1 MCYNFYLSVTQN
13 SKWSPTK
20 PIYVNLTYYNSL
32 SIEKGYTSG
41 MNKLEILE
49 DYFGHDAF
57 RPLQEEVVDAIL
69 AKQDVL
75 MILPTGGGKSLCY
88 QLPTLMMKGVTVV
101 VSPLLALMHD
111 QVVALKAN
119 GIPAAMLSSMQD
131 LDESQKIEEQLK
143 AGEIKLLYVAPERLT
158 NAYFLNLLHQLPIN
172 FFVIDEAHCVS
183 EWGHEFR
190 ENYRRLSL
198 IKEQFAT
205 TPIAA
210 FTATATHM
218 VESDIAS
225 NLALHH
231 PKRVR
236 GSLFREN
243 LTINARHRIKD
254 GREQLMEFL
263 KLHTDESG
271 IIYTLSRKSTESVAH
286 FLQSKGIEAKAYHAG
301 LSTEEKNST
310 YADFVADRVQIVVAT
325 IAFGMGIDKS
335 NIRFVVHMTMPKT
348 LENYYQEI
356 GRAGRDGLDSET
368 LLLFSAQDIVQQKM
382 FIEDLPETPYKQ
394 HAFNKLDS
402 MVRFANSENCRHQ
415 SIAAYFD
422 DRIEACKDKC
432 DNCTA
437 PASEKVDITLPARM
451 LLSAILRTDQ
461 KFGLH
466 YVIDVLRGSQEQRVL
481 QNGHDTLSV
490 YGIGDEYSKAQW
502 MTIGDKLL
510 ELNAV
515 EIGEFK
521 VYKLTPFGVEV
532 IKGEHTIELKKER
545 LTVQKAEKKKRVT
558 YLDDYNVEVY
568 DKLRDLRTQIAS
580 EKGIPPYIVFSDK
593 TLKDL
598 SNKQPQDKEA
608 MLEVHG
614 IGEVKFERYG
624 KEFLTLL
631 NDEQ

>member
-1 MCYNFYLSVTQN
+1 
-13 SKWSPTK
+13 
-20 PIYVNLTYYNSL
+20 
-32 SIEKGYTSG
+32 
-41 MNKLEILE
+41 MNKLETLE
-49 DYFGHDAF
+49 HYFGHSAF

-69 AKQDVL
+69 NREDVL

-88 QLPTLMMKGVTVV
+88 QLPTLLMEGITVV

-111 QVVALKAN
+111 QVVALREN
-119 GIPAAMLSSMQD
+119 GISAAMLSSMQD
-131 LDESQKIEEQLK
+131 LEESQKIEQELREGK
-143 AGEIKLLYVAPERLT
+143 IKLLYVAPERLT
-158 NAYFLNLLHQLPIN
+158 NAYFLNLLHQLSIN

-198 IKEQFAT
+198 LKEQFAT

-210 FTATATHM
+210 FTATATNA
-218 VESDIAS
+218 VEQDIAS
-225 NLALHH
+225 NLGLQD

-243 LTINARHRIKD
+243 LTIHAKHRIKD
-254 GREQLMEFL
+254 GRAQLMEFL
-263 KLHTDESG
+263 KMHKGESG
-271 IIYTLSRKSTESVAH
+271 IIYTLSRKSTEAVAH
-286 FLQSKGIEAKAYHAG
+286 FLQGKGIEAKAYHAG
-301 LSTEEKNST
+301 LPTQEKNST
-310 YADFVADRVQIVVAT
+310 YADFVADRVEIVVAT

-348 LENYYQEI
+348 LENFYQEI
-356 GRAGRDGLDSET
+356 GRAGRDGLEAET

-382 FIEDLPETPYKQ
+382 FIEDLPDTPYKE

-422 DRIEACKDKC
+422 DRIKACTDKC

-437 PASEKVDITLPARM
+437 PESEKVDITTASRM
-451 LLSAILRTDQ
+451 LLSTILRTDQ

-466 YVIDVLRGSQEQRVL
+466 YVIDVIKGSKEQRIL

-490 YGIGDEYSKAQW
+490 YGIGNEYSKNQW
-502 MTIGDKLL
+502 LTIGDKLL
-510 ELNAV
+510 ELGAV

-521 VYKLTPFGVEV
+521 VYKLTNFGVEV
-532 IKGEHTIELKKER
+532 IKGAHEILLKKER
-545 LTVQKAEKKKRVT
+545 LEVQKAVSKKKVS
-558 YLDDYNVEVY
+558 YFDDYDVEMY
-568 DKLRDLRTQIAS
+568 DKLRTLRTQIAS

-598 SNKQPQDKEA
+598 SAKVPQDKEA
-608 MLEVHG
+608 MLSVHG

-624 KEFLTLL
+624 EAFLELL
-631 NDEQ
+631 VST

>member
-1 MCYNFYLSVTQN
+1 
-13 SKWSPTK
+13 
-20 PIYVNLTYYNSL
+20 
-32 SIEKGYTSG
+32 
-41 MNKLEILE
+41 MNKLETLE
-49 DYFGHDAF
+49 HYFGHSAF

-88 QLPTLMMKGVTVV
+88 QLPTLLMEGITVV

-111 QVVALKAN
+111 QVVALKEN
-119 GIPAAMLSSMQD
+119 GIAAEMLSSMQD
-131 LDESQKIEEQLK
+131 LEESQQIEARLR

-198 IKEQFAT
+198 LKEQFAT

-210 FTATATHM
+210 FTATATHA

-225 NLALHH
+225 NLGLQN

-236 GSLFREN
+236 GSLFRDN
-243 LTINARHRIKD
+243 LTIHARHRIKD
-254 GREQLMEFL
+254 GRAQLMEFL

-271 IIYTLSRKSTESVAH
+271 IIYTLSRKSTEAVAH
-286 FLQSKGIEAKAYHAG
+286 FLQGKGIEAKAYHAG
-301 LSTEEKNST
+301 LSTEEKNRT

-356 GRAGRDGLDSET
+356 GRAGRDGLASET

-422 DRIEACKDKC
+422 DRIDECGETC

-437 PASEKVDITLPARM
+437 PASEKVDITTAARM
-451 LLSAILRTDQ
+451 LLSTILRTDQ
-461 KFGLH
+461 SFGLH
-466 YVIDVLRGSQEQRVL
+466 YVIDVLKGSKEQRVL

-490 YGIGDEYSKAQW
+490 YGIGEEYSKSQW
-502 MTIGDKLL
+502 LTIGDKLL

-521 VYKLTPFGVEV
+521 VYRLTAFGIEV
-532 IKGEHTIELKKER
+532 IKGLHQIELKKER
-545 LTVQKAEKKKRVT
+545 LTVQKSEVKKRVT
-558 YLDDYNVEVY
+558 YFDDYDVEVY

-598 SNKQPQDKEA
+598 SMKVPQDKEA

-631 NDEQ
+631 NNEC

>member
-1 MCYNFYLSVTQN
+1 
-13 SKWSPTK
+13 
-20 PIYVNLTYYNSL
+20 
-32 SIEKGYTSG
+32 
-41 MNKLEILE
+41 MNKLETLE
-49 DYFGHDAF
+49 HYFGHSSF

-69 AKQDVL
+69 EKQDVL

-88 QLPTLMMKGVTVV
+88 QLPTLLMEGITVV

-111 QVVALKAN
+111 QVVALKEN
-119 GIPAAMLSSMQD
+119 GISAEMLSSMQD
-131 LDESQKIEEQLK
+131 LEESQQIETRLR

-198 IKEQFAT
+198 LKEQFAT

-210 FTATATHM
+210 FTATATHA

-225 NLALHH
+225 NLGLQN

-263 KLHTDESG
+263 KLHRDESG
-271 IIYTLSRKSTESVAH
+271 IIYTLSRKSTEAVAH
-286 FLQSKGIEAKAYHAG
+286 FLQTKGIEAKAYHAG
-301 LSTEEKNST
+301 LPTKEKNST
-310 YADFVADRVQIVVAT
+310 YADFVADKVQIVVAT

-348 LENYYQEI
+348 LENFYQEI
-356 GRAGRDGLDSET
+356 GRAGRDGVASET

-394 HAFNKLDS
+394 HAFNKLES

-422 DRIEACKDKC
+422 DRIEICGDKC

-437 PASEKVDITLPARM
+437 PESEKVDITTAARM
-451 LLSAILRTDQ
+451 LLSTILRTDQ
-461 KFGLH
+461 NFGLH
-466 YVIDVLRGSQEQRVL
+466 YVIDVLKGSKEQRVL

-502 MTIGDKLL
+502 LTIGDKLL

-521 VYKLTPFGVEV
+521 VYKLTSFGVEV

-545 LTVQKAEKKKRVT
+545 LTVQKAESKKRVT
-558 YLDDYNVEVY
+558 YFDDYDVEMY

-598 SNKQPQDKEA
+598 SVKVPQDKEA
-608 MLEVHG
+608 MLLVHG

-624 KEFLTLL
+624 EEFLTLL
-631 NDEQ
+631 NDER

>member
-1 MCYNFYLSVTQN
+1 
-13 SKWSPTK
+13 
-20 PIYVNLTYYNSL
+20 
-32 SIEKGYTSG
+32 
-41 MNKLEILE
+41 MNKLKTLE
-49 DYFGHDAF
+49 HYFGHSAF

-69 AKQDVL
+69 EKQDVL

-88 QLPTLMMKGVTVV
+88 QLPTLLMEGITIV

-111 QVVALKAN
+111 QVVALREN
-119 GIPAAMLSSMQD
+119 DITAAMLSSMQT
-131 LDESQKIEEQLK
+131 LEESHEIETQLR

-198 IKEQFAT
+198 LKEQFGT

-210 FTATATHM
+210 FTATATHA

-225 NLALHH
+225 NLGLQS

-243 LTINARHRIKD
+243 LTIHAKHRIKD
-254 GREQLMEFL
+254 GRAQLMEFL
-263 KLHTDESG
+263 KQHRGESG
-271 IIYTLSRKSTESVAH
+271 IIYTLSRKSTEAVAH
-286 FLQSKGIEAKAYHAG
+286 FLQTKGIEAKAYHAG

-310 YADFVADRVQIVVAT
+310 YADFVKDKVEVVVAT

-335 NIRFVVHMTMPKT
+335 NIRFVVHMTLPKT
-348 LENYYQEI
+348 LENFYQEI
-356 GRAGRDGLDSET
+356 GRAGRDGEASET
-368 LLLFSAQDIVQQKM
+368 LLLFSAQDIVQQKS

-394 HAFNKLDS
+394 HAFHKLDS

-422 DRIEACKDKC
+422 DRIEVCGSKC

-437 PASEKVDITLPARM
+437 PESEKVDITTASRM
-451 LLSAILRTDQ
+451 LLSSILRTEQ
-461 KFGLH
+461 NFGLH
-466 YVIDVLRGSQEQRVL
+466 YVIDVLKGSKEQRIL
-481 QNGHDTLSV
+481 QNGHDALSV
-490 YGIGDEYSKAQW
+490 YGIGDAYTKNQW
-502 MTIGDKLL
+502 LTIGDKLL
-510 ELNAV
+510 ELGAV
-515 EIGEFK
+515 FIGEFK
-521 VYKLTPFGVEV
+521 VYTLTEFGVEV
-532 IKGEHTIELKKER
+532 MKGAHTIELKKER
-545 LTVQKAEKKKRVT
+545 LSVQKAEAKKRVT
-558 YLDDYNVEVY
+558 YFDDYDVDMY
-568 DKLRDLRTQIAS
+568 DRLRTLRTQIAT

-598 SNKQPQDKEA
+598 SNKQPQSKEE

-624 KEFLTLL
+624 EAFLEVLC
-631 NDEQ
+631 D

>member
-1 MCYNFYLSVTQN
+1 
-13 SKWSPTK
+13 
-20 PIYVNLTYYNSL
+20 
-32 SIEKGYTSG
+32 
-41 MNKLEILE
+41 MNKLETLE
-49 DYFGHDAF
+49 HYFGHSAF

-88 QLPTLMMKGVTVV
+88 QLPTLLMEGITVV

-111 QVVALKAN
+111 QVVALKEN
-119 GIPAAMLSSMQD
+119 GIAAEMLSSMQD
-131 LDESQKIEEQLK
+131 LEESQKIEARLRSGK
-143 AGEIKLLYVAPERLT
+143 IKLLYVAPERLT

-198 IKEQFAT
+198 LKEQFAT

-210 FTATATHM
+210 FTATATHA

-225 NLALHH
+225 NLGLED

-254 GREQLMEFL
+254 GRAQLMEFL

-271 IIYTLSRKSTESVAH
+271 IIYTLSRKSTEAVAH

-301 LSTEEKNST
+301 LPTEEKNRT

-356 GRAGRDGLDSET
+356 GRAGRDGLASET

-422 DRIEACKDKC
+422 DRMEACGDKC

-437 PASEKVDITLPARM
+437 PASEKIDITTAARM
-451 LLSAILRTDQ
+451 LLSTILRTDQ
-461 KFGLH
+461 NFGLH
-466 YVIDVLRGSQEQRVL
+466 YVIDVLKGSKEQRVL

-490 YGIGDEYSKAQW
+490 YGIGEEYSKSQW

-521 VYKLTPFGVEV
+521 VYRLTAFGIEV
-532 IKGEHTIELKKER
+532 IKGAHHIELKKER
-545 LTVQKAEKKKRVT
+545 LTVQKAATKKKVT
-558 YLDDYNVEVY
+558 YFDDYDVEVY
-568 DKLRDLRTQIAS
+568 DRLRDLRTQIAS

-598 SNKQPQDKEA
+598 SMKVPQDKEA

-631 NDEQ
+631 NDAQ

>member
-1 MCYNFYLSVTQN
+1 
-13 SKWSPTK
+13 
-20 PIYVNLTYYNSL
+20 
-32 SIEKGYTSG
+32 
-41 MNKLEILE
+41 MNKLETLE
-49 DYFGHDAF
+49 HYFGHSSF

-69 AKQDVL
+69 EKQDVL

-88 QLPTLMMKGVTVV
+88 QLPTLLMEGITVV

-119 GIPAAMLSSMQD
+119 GISAEMLSSMQD
-131 LDESQKIEEQLK
+131 LEESQKIETRLR

-198 IKEQFAT
+198 LKEQFAT

-210 FTATATHM
+210 FTATATHA

-225 NLALHH
+225 NLGLQN

-254 GREQLMEFL
+254 GRAQLMEFL

-271 IIYTLSRKSTESVAH
+271 IIYTLSRKSTEAVAH
-286 FLQSKGIEAKAYHAG
+286 FLQTKGIEAKAYHAG
-301 LSTEEKNST
+301 LPTEEKNST

-356 GRAGRDGLDSET
+356 GRAGRDGLASET

-422 DRIEACKDKC
+422 DRMEACGDKC

-437 PASEKVDITLPARM
+437 PASEKIDITTAARM
-451 LLSAILRTDQ
+451 LLSTILRTDQ
-461 KFGLH
+461 NFGLH
-466 YVIDVLRGSQEQRVL
+466 YVIDVLKGSKEQRVL
-481 QNGHDTLSV
+481 QNGHDSLSV
-490 YGIGDEYSKAQW
+490 YGIGDEYSKSQW
-502 MTIGDKLL
+502 LTIGDKLL

-521 VYKLTPFGVEV
+521 VYRLTAFGIEV
-532 IKGEHTIELKKER
+532 IKGAHKIELKKER
-545 LTVQKAEKKKRVT
+545 LTVQKAETKKKVT
-558 YLDDYNVEVY
+558 YFDDYDVEVY
-568 DKLRDLRTQIAS
+568 DRLRDLRTRIAS

-598 SNKQPQDKEA
+598 SVKVPQDKEA
-608 MLEVHG
+608 MLDVHG

-631 NDEQ
+631 NDEL

>member
-1 MCYNFYLSVTQN
+1 
-13 SKWSPTK
+13 
-20 PIYVNLTYYNSL
+20 
-32 SIEKGYTSG
+32 
-41 MNKLEILE
+41 MNKLETLE
-49 DYFGHDAF
+49 HYFGHSAF

-69 AKQDVL
+69 NKEDVL

-88 QLPTLMMKGVTVV
+88 QLPTLLMEGITVV

-131 LDESQKIEEQLK
+131 LDESQKIEQELREGK
-143 AGEIKLLYVAPERLT
+143 IKLLYVAPERLT

-198 IKEQFAT
+198 LKEQFAT

-210 FTATATHM
+210 FTATATKA
-218 VESDIAS
+218 VEQDIAT
-225 NLALHH
+225 NLGLVD

-236 GSLFREN
+236 GSLFRDN
-243 LTINARHRIKD
+243 LTIHAKHRIKD
-254 GREQLMEFL
+254 GRAQLMEFL
-263 KLHTDESG
+263 KMHKDESG
-271 IIYTLSRKSTESVAH
+271 IIYTLSRKSTEAVAH
-286 FLQSKGIEAKAYHAG
+286 FLQTKGIEAKPYHAG
-301 LSTEEKNST
+301 LPTQEKNST
-310 YADFVADRVQIVVAT
+310 YADFVADRVEIVVAT

-348 LENYYQEI
+348 LENFYQEI
-356 GRAGRDGLDSET
+356 GRAGRDGLEAET

-382 FIEDLPETPYKQ
+382 FIEDLPDTPYKE

-415 SIAAYFD
+415 SVAAYFD
-422 DRIEACKDKC
+422 DRIEGCVDKC

-437 PASEKVDITLPARM
+437 PESEKVDITTASRM

-466 YVIDVLRGSQEQRVL
+466 YVIDVIKGSKEQRIL
-481 QNGHDTLSV
+481 QNAHDTLSV
-490 YGIGDEYSKAQW
+490 YGIGNEYSKNQW
-502 MTIGDKLL
+502 LTIGDKLL
-510 ELNAV
+510 ELGAV

-521 VYKLTPFGVEV
+521 VYKLTAYGVEV
-532 IKGEHTIELKKER
+532 IKGVHEILLKKER
-545 LTVQKAEKKKRVT
+545 LEVQKAVAKKKVS
-558 YLDDYNVEVY
+558 YFDDYDVEVY
-568 DKLRDLRTQIAS
+568 DKLRDLRTQIATANN
-580 EKGIPPYIVFSDK
+580 IPPYIVFSDK

-598 SNKQPQDKEA
+598 SVKQPQSKEE
-608 MLEVHG
+608 MLAVHG

-624 KEFLTLL
+624 KEFLSLL
-631 NDEQ
+631 K

>member
-1 MCYNFYLSVTQN
+1 
-13 SKWSPTK
+13 
-20 PIYVNLTYYNSL
+20 
-32 SIEKGYTSG
+32 
-41 MNKLEILE
+41 MNKLETLKY
-49 DYFGHDAF
+49 YFGHDAF

-69 AKQDVL
+69 NKEDVL

-88 QLPTLMMKGVTVV
+88 QLPTLLMEGITVV

-111 QVVALKAN
+111 QVVALRAN
-119 GIPAAMLSSMQD
+119 GISAAMLSSMQD
-131 LDESQKIEEQLK
+131 LDESQKIEEQLRS
-143 AGEIKLLYVAPERLT
+143 GEIKLLYVAPERLT

-198 IKEQFAT
+198 LKEQFAT

-210 FTATATHM
+210 FTATATKA
-218 VESDIAS
+218 VEQDIAT
-225 NLALHH
+225 NLGLVE

-254 GREQLMEFL
+254 GRAQLMEFL
-263 KLHTDESG
+263 KLHPNESG
-271 IIYTLSRKSTESVAH
+271 IIYTLSRKSTENIAS
-286 FLQSKGIEAKAYHAG
+286 FLQGKGIEAKAYHAG
-301 LSTEEKNST
+301 LPTQEKNRT

-348 LENYYQEI
+348 LENFYQEI
-356 GRAGRDGLDSET
+356 GRAGRDGLEAET
-368 LLLFSAQDIVQQKM
+368 LLLYSAADIVQQKM
-382 FIEDLPETPYKQ
+382 FIEDLPETPYKE

-422 DRIEACKDKC
+422 DRIESCGNKC

-437 PASEKVDITLPARM
+437 PASEKVDITTAARM
-451 LLSAILRTDQ
+451 MLSAILRTEQ
-461 KFGLH
+461 NFGLH
-466 YVIDVLRGSQEQRVL
+466 YIVDVLKGSKEQRLL
-481 QNGHDTLSV
+481 QNGHDSLSV
-490 YGIGDEYSKAQW
+490 YGIGDEYSKSQW
-502 MTIGDKLL
+502 LTIGDKLL
-510 ELNAV
+510 ELGAV
-515 EIGEFK
+515 AIGEFK
-521 VYKLTPFGVEV
+521 VYKLTEFGVEV
-532 IKGEHTIELKKER
+532 IKGAHTIDLKKER
-545 LTVQKAEKKKRVT
+545 LTIQKAEAKKKVT
-558 YLDDYNVEVY
+558 YFDDYDVEMY
-568 DKLRDLRTQIAS
+568 DKLRTLRTQIAS

-598 SNKQPQDKEA
+598 SSKVPQNKEE

-624 KEFLTLL
+624 EAFLGVLQ
-631 NDEQ
+631 DV

>member
-1 MCYNFYLSVTQN
+1 
-13 SKWSPTK
+13 
-20 PIYVNLTYYNSL
+20 
-32 SIEKGYTSG
+32 
-41 MNKLEILE
+41 MNKLETLE
-49 DYFGHDAF
+49 HYFGHSAF
-57 RPLQEEVVDAIL
+57 RPLQEEVIDAIL

-88 QLPTLMMKGVTVV
+88 QLPTLMMEGITVV

-111 QVVALKAN
+111 QVVALREN
-119 GIPAAMLSSMQD
+119 GIPAEMLSSMQD
-131 LDESQKIEEQLK
+131 LEESQQIETRLK
-143 AGEIKLLYVAPERLT
+143 AGEVKLLYVAPERLT

-198 IKEQFAT
+198 LKEQFVT

-210 FTATATHM
+210 FTATATHA
-218 VESDIAS
+218 VESDIAG
-225 NLALHH
+225 NLGLVN

-243 LTINARHRIKD
+243 LTIHAKHRIKD

-263 KLHTDESG
+263 KLHADESG
-271 IIYTLSRKSTESVAH
+271 IIYTLSRKSTETVAH
-286 FLQSKGIEAKAYHAG
+286 FLQTKGIEARAYHAG
-301 LSTEEKNST
+301 LSTEEKNRT

-356 GRAGRDGLDSET
+356 GRAGRDGLASET

-394 HAFNKLDS
+394 HAFHKLDS

-422 DRIEACKDKC
+422 DRIESCGSKC

-437 PASEKVDITLPARM
+437 PESEKIDITTASRM
-451 LLSAILRTDQ
+451 FLSTILRTEQ

-466 YVIDVLRGSQEQRVL
+466 YLIDILKGSKDQRVL

-490 YGIGDEYSKAQW
+490 YGIGEEYTKSQW
-502 MTIGDKLL
+502 LTIGDKLL

-515 EIGEFK
+515 EVGEFK
-521 VYKLTPFGVEV
+521 VYKLTSFGIEV
-532 IKGEHTIELKKER
+532 IKGAHTIELKKER
-545 LTVQKAEKKKRVT
+545 LSVQKAEPKKRVA
-558 YLDDYNVEVY
+558 YFDDYDAEVY

-580 EKGIPPYIVFSDK
+580 QKGIPPYIVFSDK

-598 SNKQPQDKEA
+598 SVKQPQSKEE

-624 KEFLTLL
+624 SEFLSLL
-631 NDEQ
+631 LDIAS

>member
-1 MCYNFYLSVTQN
+1 
-13 SKWSPTK
+13 
-20 PIYVNLTYYNSL
+20 
-32 SIEKGYTSG
+32 
-41 MNKLEILE
+41 MNKLETLE
-49 DYFGHDAF
+49 HYFGHSTF

-69 AKQDVL
+69 NKEDVL

-88 QLPTLMMKGVTVV
+88 QLPTLLMEGVTVV

-111 QVVALKAN
+111 QVVALRAN
-119 GIPAAMLSSMQD
+119 GISAAMLSSMQD
-131 LDESQKIEEQLK
+131 LEESQKIEEQLR

-158 NAYFLNLLHQLPIN
+158 NAYFLHLLHQLPIN

-198 IKEQFAT
+198 LKEQFTT

-210 FTATATHM
+210 FTATATKA
-218 VESDIAS
+218 VEEDIAT
-225 NLALHH
+225 NLGLVE

-243 LTINARHRIKD
+243 LTIHARHRIKD
-254 GREQLMEFL
+254 GRQQLLEFL
-263 KLHTDESG
+263 KLHTGESG
-271 IIYTLSRKSTESVAH
+271 IIYTLSRKSTENIAS
-286 FLQSKGIEAKAYHAG
+286 FLQAKGIEAKAYHAG
-301 LSTEEKNST
+301 LPTVEKNST
-310 YADFVADRVQIVVAT
+310 YADFVSDRVQIVVAT

-335 NIRFVVHMTMPKT
+335 NIRFVVHMTLPKT
-348 LENYYQEI
+348 LENFYQEI
-356 GRAGRDGLDSET
+356 GRAGRDGLASET

-415 SIAAYFD
+415 SIAVYFD
-422 DRIEACKDKC
+422 DRIEACKSKC

-437 PASEKVDITLPARM
+437 PESEKVDITTASRKM
-451 LLSAILRTDQ
+451 LSAILRTEQ
-461 KFGLH
+461 NYGLH
-466 YVIDVLRGSQEQRVL
+466 YIVDVLKGSKEQRLL

-490 YGIGDEYSKAQW
+490 YGIGEEYSKSQW
-502 MTIGDKLL
+502 LTIGDKLL
-510 ELNAV
+510 ELGAV
-515 EIGEFK
+515 SVGEFK
-521 VYKLTPFGVEV
+521 VYKLTEFGVEV
-532 IKGEHTIELKKER
+532 IKGAHTIELKKER
-545 LTVQKAEKKKRVT
+545 LTIQKAEAKKRVT
-558 YLDDYNVEVY
+558 YFDDYDVEIY
-568 DKLRDLRTQIAS
+568 DKLRELRTQIAN

-598 SNKQPQDKEA
+598 SNKQPQSKEE
-608 MLEVHG
+608 MLKVHG

-624 KEFLTLL
+624 EAFLSLL
-631 NDEQ
+631 TS

>member
-1 MCYNFYLSVTQN
+1 
-13 SKWSPTK
+13 
-20 PIYVNLTYYNSL
+20 
-32 SIEKGYTSG
+32 
-41 MNKLEILE
+41 MNKLETLE
-49 DYFGHDAF
+49 HYFGHSAF

-69 AKQDVL
+69 DKQDVL

-88 QLPTLMMKGVTVV
+88 QLPTLLMEGITVV

-111 QVVALKAN
+111 QVVALQEN
-119 GIPAAMLSSMQD
+119 DISAAMLSSMQT
-131 LDESQKIEEQLK
+131 LEESQEIEAQLRH
-143 AGEIKLLYVAPERLT
+143 GEIKLLYVAPERLT

-198 IKEQFAT
+198 LKEQFST

-210 FTATATHM
+210 FTATATHA

-225 NLALHH
+225 NLGLQS

-243 LTINARHRIKD
+243 LMIHARHRIKD
-254 GREQLMEFL
+254 GRAQLIEFL
-263 KLHTDESG
+263 KLHKGESG
-271 IIYTLSRKSTESVAH
+271 IIYTLSRKSTEAIAH
-286 FLQSKGIEAKAYHAG
+286 FLQTKGIEAKAYHAG
-301 LSTEEKNST
+301 LPTEEKNST

-348 LENYYQEI
+348 LENFYQEI
-356 GRAGRDGLDSET
+356 GRAGRDGVESET
-368 LLLFSAQDIVQQKM
+368 LLLFSAQDIVQQKS

-415 SIAAYFD
+415 SVAAYFD
-422 DRIEACKDKC
+422 DRIKACGDKC

-437 PASEKVDITLPARM
+437 PASEKVDITTAARM
-451 LLSAILRTDQ
+451 LLSTIFRTEQ
-461 KFGLH
+461 NFGLH
-466 YVIDVLRGSQEQRVL
+466 YVIDVLKGSKEQRVL

-490 YGIGDEYSKAQW
+490 YGIGEEYSKNQW
-502 MTIGDKLL
+502 LTIGDKLL
-510 ELNAV
+510 ELGAV

-521 VYKLTPFGVEV
+521 VYKLTAFGIEV
-532 IKGEHTIELKKER
+532 IKGAHTIDLKKER
-545 LTVQKAEKKKRVT
+545 LTVQKAETKKKVT
-558 YLDDYNVEVY
+558 YFDDYDVDIY

-580 EKGIPPYIVFSDK
+580 QKGIPPYIVFSDK

-598 SNKQPQDKEA
+598 SNKQPQDKEE
-608 MLEVHG
+608 MLAVHG

-624 KEFLTLL
+624 KAFLEVLVL
-631 NDEQ
+631 E

>member
-1 MCYNFYLSVTQN
+1 
-13 SKWSPTK
+13 
-20 PIYVNLTYYNSL
+20 
-32 SIEKGYTSG
+32 
-41 MNKLEILE
+41 MNKLETLE
-49 DYFGHDAF
+49 HYFGHSSF

-88 QLPTLMMKGVTVV
+88 QLPTLLMEGITVV

-111 QVVALKAN
+111 QVVALQAN
-119 GIPAAMLSSMQD
+119 GISAEMLSSMQD
-131 LDESQKIEEQLK
+131 LEESQQIEARLR
-143 AGEIKLLYVAPERLT
+143 AGEVKLLYVAPERLT

-198 IKEQFAT
+198 LKEQFAT

-210 FTATATHM
+210 FTATATHA

-225 NLALHH
+225 NLGLQD

-254 GREQLMEFL
+254 GRAQLMEFL

-271 IIYTLSRKSTESVAH
+271 IIYTLSRKSTEAVAH
-286 FLQSKGIEAKAYHAG
+286 YLQTKGIEAKAYHAG
-301 LSTEEKNST
+301 LPTKEKNKT
-310 YADFVADRVQIVVAT
+310 YADFVADKVQIVVAT

-348 LENYYQEI
+348 LENFYQEI
-356 GRAGRDGLDSET
+356 GRAGRDGVASET

-422 DRIEACKDKC
+422 DRIDDCGTKC

-437 PASEKVDITLPARM
+437 PASEKIDITTASRM
-451 LLSAILRTDQ
+451 LLSTILRTEQ
-461 KFGLH
+461 NFGLH
-466 YVIDVLRGSQEQRVL
+466 YVIDVLKGSKEQRVL

-490 YGIGDEYSKAQW
+490 YGIGDEYSKSQW
-502 MTIGDKLL
+502 LTIGDKLL

-521 VYKLTPFGVEV
+521 VYKLTAFGVEV
-532 IKGEHTIELKKER
+532 IKGGHTIELKKER
-545 LTVQKAEKKKRVT
+545 LTVQKAETKKKVT
-558 YLDDYNVEVY
+558 YFDDYDAEVY

-580 EKGIPPYIVFSDK
+580 QKGIPPYIVFSDK

-598 SNKQPQDKEA
+598 SVKVPQDKEA

-624 KEFLTLL
+624 SEFLSLL
-631 NDEQ
+631 SGVDS

>member
-1 MCYNFYLSVTQN
+1 
-13 SKWSPTK
+13 
-20 PIYVNLTYYNSL
+20 
-32 SIEKGYTSG
+32 
-41 MNKLEILE
+41 MNKLETLE
-49 DYFGHDAF
+49 HYFGHSSF
-57 RPLQEEVVDAIL
+57 RPLQEEVVDAIVN
-69 AKQDVL
+69 KEDVL

-88 QLPTLMMKGVTVV
+88 QLPTLLMDGITVV

-111 QVVALKAN
+111 QVVALRAN
-119 GIPAAMLSSMQD
+119 DIPAVMLSSMQN
-131 LDESQKIEEQLK
+131 LEESQQIEAQLR

-158 NAYFLNLLHQLPIN
+158 NAYFLNMLHQLTIN

-198 IKEQFAT
+198 LKEQFST

-210 FTATATHM
+210 FTATATYA

-225 NLALHH
+225 NLGLVE

-236 GSLFREN
+236 GSLFRDN
-243 LTINARHRIKD
+243 LMINAQHRIKD
-254 GREQLMEFL
+254 GRAQLMEFL
-263 KLHTDESG
+263 KSHRDESG
-271 IIYTLSRKSTESVAH
+271 IIYTLSRKSTEAVAG
-286 FLQSKGIEAKAYHAG
+286 FLQTKGIEAKAYHAG
-301 LSTEEKNST
+301 LPTEEKNRT

-348 LENYYQEI
+348 LENFYQEI
-356 GRAGRDGLDSET
+356 GRAGRDGVASET

-415 SIAAYFD
+415 SVAAYFD
-422 DRIEACKDKC
+422 DRMEGCTDKC

-437 PASEKVDITLPARM
+437 PASEKIDITTAARM
-451 LLSAILRTDQ
+451 LLSAILRTEQ
-461 KFGLH
+461 NFGLH
-466 YVIDVLRGSQEQRVL
+466 YVIDVLKGSKEQRLL
-481 QNGHDTLSV
+481 QNGHDSLSV

-502 MTIGDKLL
+502 LTIGDKLL

-521 VYKLTPFGVEV
+521 VYKLTAFGVEV
-532 IKGEHTIELKKER
+532 IKGAHSIELKKER
-545 LTVQKAEKKKRVT
+545 LTVQKAETKKKVT
-558 YLDDYNVEVY
+558 YFDDYDVDVY
-568 DKLRDLRTQIAS
+568 DKLRTLRTQIAS

-598 SNKQPQDKEA
+598 SVKQPQSKED
-608 MLEVHG
+608 MLDVHG

-624 KEFLTLL
+624 KAFLALL
-631 NDEQ
+631 N

>member
-1 MCYNFYLSVTQN
+1 
-13 SKWSPTK
+13 
-20 PIYVNLTYYNSL
+20 
-32 SIEKGYTSG
+32 
-41 MNKLEILE
+41 MNKLETLKH
-49 DYFGHDAF
+49 YFGHDTF
-57 RPLQEEVVDAIL
+57 RPLQEEVVDAIVN
-69 AKQDVL
+69 KEDVL

-88 QLPTLMMKGVTVV
+88 QLPTLLMDGITIV

-111 QVVALKAN
+111 QVVALRAN
-119 GIPAAMLSSMQD
+119 DIPAAMLSSMQD
-131 LDESQKIEEQLK
+131 LDESQKIEAQLH

-158 NAYFLNLLHQLPIN
+158 NAYFLNMLHKLPIN

-198 IKEQFAT
+198 LKEQFST

-210 FTATATHM
+210 FTATATHA
-218 VESDIAS
+218 VESDIAA
-225 NLALHH
+225 NLGLVE

-254 GREQLMEFL
+254 GRAQLMEFL
-263 KLHTDESG
+263 KLHRDESG
-271 IIYTLSRKSTESVAH
+271 IIYTLSRKSTEAIAQ
-286 FLQSKGIEAKAYHAG
+286 FLQGKGIEAKAYHAG
-301 LSTEEKNST
+301 LPTQEKNAT

-348 LENYYQEI
+348 LENFYQEI
-356 GRAGRDGLDSET
+356 GRAGRDGVASET

-394 HAFNKLDS
+394 HAFNKLDA

-422 DRIEACKDKC
+422 DRIEVCGDKC

-437 PASEKVDITLPARM
+437 PASEKIDITTAARM
-451 LLSAILRTDQ
+451 LLSTILRTEQ
-461 KFGLH
+461 NFGLH
-466 YVIDVLRGSQEQRVL
+466 YVIDVLKGSKEQRVL

-490 YGIGDEYSKAQW
+490 YGIGEEYSKNQW
-502 MTIGDKLL
+502 LTIGDKLL
-510 ELNAV
+510 ELGAV

-521 VYKLTPFGVEV
+521 VYKLTQFGVEV
-532 IKGEHTIELKKER
+532 IKGAHSIELKKER
-545 LTVQKAEKKKRVT
+545 LTVQKAEAKKKVT
-558 YLDDYNVEVY
+558 YFDDYDVDVY
-568 DKLRDLRTQIAS
+568 DKLRNLRTQIAS

-598 SNKQPQDKEA
+598 SNKQPQDKEE
-608 MLEVHG
+608 MLSVHG

-624 KEFLTLL
+624 KPFLEILQ
-631 NDEQ
+631 DS